1 MNLLFLGSAA
11 SEAIPALWCECP
23 NCRKAAALGG
33 RNLRRRT
40 SYLAG
45 GSTLVD
51 FGPDANWQ
59 MKEFGI
65 DPAKIERELG
75 WRAEET
81 FDTGLHKTV
90 QWYLDNEAW
99 WKPLRNKVYAGE
111 RLGLVD
117 GQRKTRE

>member
-65 DPAKIERELG
+65 DPAKIERAAGDPFACRSFQSGRTAVARENFSVTG
-75 WRAEET
+75 GGSVFWRM
-81 FDTGLHKTV
+81 
-90 QWYLDNEAW
+90 
-99 WKPLRNKVYAGE
+99 PP
-111 RLGLVD
+111 
-117 GQRKTRE
+117 